1 MTPSF
6 SDAELPRLLFAH
18 ANGFPGLSYRS
29 LLAPLRERFDV
40 HPVDRLGH
48 HPDYPVGANWVAL
61 RDELLDHLPAGG
73 APAIGVG
80 HSMGGV
86 LMAMAA
92 ERAPE
97 RFRCVVMLDPPLM
110 LGVDAWGMKMAKRFG
125 FVDRVT
131 PAGRTRGRRAVW
143 PDREAMANY
152 LRRRG
157 LFRRFT
163 REALHDYVEGGTRLR
178 DDGQAELVFDPAIEV
193 EIFRHLPDHLTRLP
207 RRLQV
212 PFGVVAG
219 RDSDLITPK
228 RRRRLARHAIP
239 LSLVPGGHMFPMEHP
254 EATRRAL
261 LAMLDELQES
271 PHAPT

>member
-1 MTPSF
+1 MPASH
-6 SDAELPRLLFAH
+6 DAESPRLIFAH
-18 ANGFPGLSYRS
+18 ANGFPGMSYRS

-48 HPDYPVGANWVAL
+48 HPDYPAAPNWLAL
-61 RDELLDHLPAGG
+61 RDELLDHLPVSGG
-73 APAIGVG
+73 AAYGVG

-110 LGVDAWGMKMAKRFG
+110 LGSDAWGMKMAKRFG

-131 PAGRTRGRRAVW
+131 PAGKTRGRRAVW
-143 PDREAMANY
+143 PDREAMAYY

-163 REALHDYVEGGTRLR
+163 EAALHDYIEGGTRLR
-178 DDGQAELVFDPAIEV
+178 DDGQAELLFDPAVEV

-207 RRLQV
+207 HRLKV
-212 PFGVVAG
+212 PFGVLAG

-228 RRRRLARHAIP
+228 RRRRLVRHGIA
-239 LSLVPGGHMFPMEHP
+239 LSLVPGGHMFPMEYP
-254 EATRRAL
+254 EETRQAL
-261 LAMLDELQES
+261 LDMLADLEERR
-271 PHAPT
+271 HGRT

>member
-1 MTPSF
+1 MNEHACSRR
-6 SDAELPRLLFAH
+6 PRLVFAH
-18 ANGFPGLSYRS
+18 ANGFPGMSYRS
-29 LLAPLRERFDV
+29 LLAPLHERFDI

-48 HPDYPVGANWVAL
+48 HPDYPVGPNWLAL
-61 RDELLDHLPAGG
+61 RDELLEQVIEEDGPV
-73 APAIGVG
+73 IGVG

-92 ERAPE
+92 EQAPG

-110 LGVDAWGMKMAKRFG
+110 LGLDAWSMKLAKRFG

-131 PAGRTRGRRAVW
+131 PAGKSKGRRTAW
-143 PDREAMANY
+143 PTRDAMANH

-163 REALHDYVEGGTRLR
+163 PEALQDYVEGGTRLR
-178 DDGQAELVFDPAIEV
+178 DDGAAELVYDAAVET

-212 PFGVVAG
+212 PFGLLAG
-219 RDSDLITPK
+219 SESDLITPK
-228 RRRRLARHAIP
+228 RRRRLERHGIAVRV
-239 LSLVPGGHMFPMEHP
+239 VPGTHMFPMEHP
-254 EATRRAL
+254 DETRSAL
-261 LAMLDELQES
+261 LATLDELLGD
-271 PHAPT
+271 TR

>member
-1 MTPSF
+1 MTPAA
-6 SDAELPRLLFAH
+6 DADHPRLIFAH

-48 HPDYPVGANWVAL
+48 HPDYPAGHNWLAL
-61 RDELLDHLPAGG
+61 RDELLDHLPASGQ
-73 APAIGVG
+73 AIGVG

-92 ERAPE
+92 ERVPE

-110 LGVDAWGMKMAKRFG
+110 LGLDAWGMKIAKRFG
-125 FVDRVT
+125 FVDRIT
-131 PAGRTRGRRAVW
+131 PAGKTRGRRVVW

-163 REALHDYVEGGTRLR
+163 EEALRDYIEGGTRLR
-178 DDGQAELVFDPAIEV
+178 DDGQAELLFDPAVEV

-219 RDSDLITPK
+219 RDSDLITPT
-228 RRRRLARHAIP
+228 RRQRLARHGIP

-254 EATRRAL
+254 EETRRAL
-261 LAMLDELQES
+261 LTLIDDLLEVD
-271 PHAPT
+271 HART